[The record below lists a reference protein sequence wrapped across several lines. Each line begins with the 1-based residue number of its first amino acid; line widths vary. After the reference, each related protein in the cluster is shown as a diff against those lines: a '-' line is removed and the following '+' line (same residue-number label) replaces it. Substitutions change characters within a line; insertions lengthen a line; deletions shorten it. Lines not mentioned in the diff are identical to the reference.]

1 MSEQTTGD
9 AADGDAPLSLAQAAR
24 LTGMPR
30 RYLEEMIEAG
40 HLAVTHA
47 EKGGGRKARVSRNAL
62 ATAGLLD
69 PGGPTTGEA
78 PEQAVPERTELQ
90 ALIEIVREQSARI
103 GSLEDQR
110 FLLAGQL
117 GGALERVR
125 ALEEASR
132 AAGRAIPATGR
143 IEVGAGPAAE
153 KPGAPILPPGEAVG
167 GEGET
172 VALSSISGV
181 LLRNGVQRLRVRLV
195 KVAPALPRPFD
206 RFRR

>member
-1 MSEQTTGD
+1 
-9 AADGDAPLSLAQAAR
+9 
-24 LTGMPR
+24 MPR

-40 HLAVTHA
+40 HLAVSYA
-47 EKGGGRKARVSRNAL
+47 GKGGGRKSRVSRNAL
-62 ATAGLLD
+62 AVAGLLE
-69 PGGPTTGEA
+69 PGGPTTTGET
-78 PEQAVPERTELQ
+78 PEQAVSERTELQ

-132 AAGRAIPATGR
+132 DAGRAIPASGR
-143 IEVGAGPAAE
+143 IEVGAGPGAE
-153 KPGAPILPPGEAVG
+153 KPGAPILPPPGDAVG

-181 LLRNGVQRLRVRLV
+181 LLRNCVQRLRVRLV
-195 KVAPALPRPFD
+195 RVAPALPRPFD